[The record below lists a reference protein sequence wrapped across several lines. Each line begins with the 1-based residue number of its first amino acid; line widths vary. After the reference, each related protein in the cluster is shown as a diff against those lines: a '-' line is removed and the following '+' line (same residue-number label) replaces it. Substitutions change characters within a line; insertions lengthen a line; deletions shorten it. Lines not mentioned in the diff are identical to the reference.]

1 MSNVPSAGS
10 IEHRTPTEG
19 TIKQLYGTAW
29 RCGEPTCKKP
39 LYRLNGDTGE
49 YILNSRIAHIHARS
63 QGGARWD
70 PGMSEAANRDASN
83 LILLCD
89 THAWE
94 IDQTPQHFTADM
106 LREWKK
112 TQLAEYQTLQRSW
125 SLTDAEVTDVFTASF
140 TTLEDRLLRG
150 ICAAAESA
158 RQDERRQR
166 QRLLI
171 ADTVRAANNW
181 TGALRT
187 ATLSSAGDR
196 WNKRAITEWVAD
208 NGSAMASDMQLIRSN
223 VRKLRLE
230 TRHPDLLEALDAAE
244 TAVGSPEVFDPIWRG
259 STTKGEERSV
269 IYRHLNYVER
279 VFLNLEEIAIKMLA
293 DPPPKGTP

>member
-1 MSNVPSAGS
+1 MSNPSPSAGS

-70 PGMSEAANRDASN
+70 PDMSEAANRDASN
-83 LILLCD
+83 LIPLCD

-94 IDQTPQHFTADM
+94 IDQTPQHFTADV
-106 LREWKK
+106 LREWKRA
-112 TQLAEYQTLQRSW
+112 QLAEYQTLQRSW
-125 SLTDAEVTDVFTASF
+125 SLTDVEVTDVVAASF
-140 TTLEDRLLRG
+140 TTLEERLLG
-150 ICAAAESA
+150 GLCAAAESA

-171 ADTVRAANNW
+171 ADTVHAANNW
-181 TGALRT
+181 TDALQA

-196 WNKRAITEWVAD
+196 WNKRAIIAWVAD
-208 NGSAMASDMQLIRSN
+208 NGGAMASDMQLIRSN
-223 VRKLRLE
+223 ARKLRLE
-230 TRHPDLLEALDAAE
+230 TSHPDLLEALDAAE
-244 TAVGSPEVFDPIWRG
+244 TAVGNPEVFDPIWRG
-259 STTKGEERSV
+259 STTKGEERAA
-269 IYRHLNYVER
+269 IYRHLNHVKR
-279 VFLNLEEIAIKMLA
+279 VFLDLEEIAIKILA
-293 DPPPKGTP
+293 DPI